1 MGHLDIL
8 LKKDNSKESLI
19 NKCGLLVDIFDKER
33 KNYDIKI
40 SNVKEVPQKENN
52 NNKQNLNQNKKSTRS
67 INNNKSNGN

>member
-33 KNYDIKI
+33 KNYDKKI
-40 SNVKEVPQKENN
+40 LNVKEVPQKENN
-52 NNKQNLNQNKKSTRS
+52 NNKQNLNQNKKNGRNIT
-67 INNNKSNGN
+67 NKSNGN